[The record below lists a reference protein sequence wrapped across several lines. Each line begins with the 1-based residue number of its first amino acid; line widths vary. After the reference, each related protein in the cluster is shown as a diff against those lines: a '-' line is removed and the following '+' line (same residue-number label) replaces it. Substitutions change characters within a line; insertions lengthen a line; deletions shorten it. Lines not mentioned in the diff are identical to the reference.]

1 VSKIVELIVIK
12 MHLLCRCRGSREQ
25 AVNEVRTA
33 GCLLLQHKLVALVA
47 LLFQL
52 RLQGA
57 LTEEEID
64 MTIRVAACE
73 RGP

>member
-1 VSKIVELIVIK
+1 VSR
-12 MHLLCRCRGSREQ
+12 LLTRLEQ
-25 AVNEVRTA
+25 RVV
-33 GCLLLQHKLVALVA
+33 CVLQHKLVVA

>member
-1 VSKIVELIVIK
+1 MSR
-12 MHLLCRCRGSREQ
+12 LLTRLEQ
-25 AVNEVRTA
+25 RVV
-33 GCLLLQHKLVALVA
+33 CVLQHKLVALVA

-64 MTIRVAACE
+64 MAIRVAACE
-73 RGP
+73 RRP